1 MEGFRNVAL
10 IVQKYGGT
18 SVGDVE
24 RIQNVARRCIATQR
38 AGNDVVVVVSAMSG
52 ETNRLLKLV
61 SLISPKPSE
70 REQDVVV
77 ATGEQVT
84 IGLVALAIQSQKAK
98 ATSFLAHQCRIV
110 TDSTFSKAR
119 IKSIDGEKIFEV
131 LKKKH
136 IAVVAGFQGIDD
148 HGNITTLGRGGSDTT
163 AVAIASAIKADACE
177 IYTDVDGVYTSD
189 PNICP
194 AAKKLQKIS
203 YEEMLELSSLGA
215 RVLQIR
221 SVEFAMKYC
230 VPLWVKSSFS
240 DDPGTLVC
248 PEDASMEDVV
258 VAGIAYDKNEA
269 KIAIRG
275 VPDIPGI
282 AAQIFGALDEKS
294 IVVDLIVQNVAKE
307 GKTDLTFTVGK
318 TDLSKAKD
326 VVKKMAKAIKADAVE
341 TDDQISKVS
350 IVGVGMRNHSG
361 VAAQMFQVL
370 AKEGINI
377 QMISTSEI
385 RVSCVIHEKYT
396 ELAVRTLHTAFG
408 LDRQD
413 PVTAAAS

>member
-1 MEGFRNVAL
+1 
-10 IVQKYGGT
+10 
-18 SVGDVE
+18 
-24 RIQNVARRCIATQR
+24 
-38 AGNDVVVVVSAMSG
+38 VVVVVSAMSG

-221 SVEFAMKYC
+221 SVEFAMKYR

-413 PVTAAAS
+413 PATAAAS